1 MDQFFQQLVNGLT
14 LGSLY
19 ALIAVGY
26 TVVYGIVQLINFAHG
41 EVFMIGAFGALTTYL
56 LFFDGQT
63 SAVDPADHD
72 RRRHHRLGRHRR
84 AMERVAYR
92 PLRNAPRLAPLI
104 TAIGISVFLQ
114 EFVRLFYERPGWT
127 VVGVRRLA
135 VGVGYYVGAVL
146 TKAAAGPPD
155 RPSGTTVPRCSA
167 PRSAPSALW
176 VVVRLVEPRPDV
188 VVLALGV
195 VRSSALVVGTAVGW
209 LAGLAARRNARRAM
223 VKLRDDRG
231 GGRRGDR
238 GLGAVLGAL
247 RAASSASITWPSAKQ
262 RIPFP
267 QIDVVTGPALEVG
280 GVTIQRSAIFTVGAL
295 AICAVL
301 LWYFINRTRL
311 GRGMQAVSQDP
322 DTARLMGI
330 NVDRIIVV
338 AFALGAVLAAIAG
351 VSQGLQNNNIDFR
364 MGFLAGLKAFT
375 AAVLGGIGNV
385 DGRRRRWPGARRRR
399 GDGHAVHPGSV
410 RWRFLEGR
418 LGLRDPDPGTGVQAA
433 GPARRKGGGPRMND
447 VPTPSGGAGDFG
459 RARRPSAPGRSAW
472 PVWCW

>member
-1 MDQFFQQLVNGLT
+1 VDQFFQQLVNGLT

-56 LFFDGQT
+56 LFFDGKT
-63 SAVDPADHD
+63 SVWILPIMIIGAIIASVGTAV
-72 RRRHHRLGRHRR
+72 

-127 VVGVRRLA
+127 LFAFAGMA
-135 VGVGYYVGAVL
+135 VGLGYYIG
-146 TKAAAGPPD
+146 
-155 RPSGTTVPRCSA
+155 
-167 PRSAPSALW
+167 
-176 VVVRLVEPRPDV
+176 
-188 VVLALGV
+188 
-195 VRSSALVVGTAVGW
+195 ALVSKAELDHPVSKW
-209 LAGLAARRNARRAM
+209 YDRAP
-223 VKLRDDRG
+223 LI
-231 GGRRGDR
+231 
-238 GLGAVLGAL
+238 GAVLGAVAL
-247 RAASSASITWPSAKQ
+247 WAVVRLAGGDLNALLVVGVIVVGAAVGTAIGWLTGLAVRRRARTGIKLQAIGAAAATAAVAAVVGWVLFEKLISSITWPSAKQ

-267 QIDVVTGPALEVG
+267 QIDVVTGTAIDIG
-280 GVTIQRSAIFTVGAL
+280 GVTIQRSAIFTMAAL
-295 AICAVL
+295 AICAIL
-301 LWYFINRTRL
+301 LWFFINRTRL

-375 AAVLGGIGNV
+375 AAVLGGIGNIYGAV
-385 DGRRRRWPGARRRR
+385 VGGLVLGVIEAMATQYIPGQFGGSTWKDVWAFVILILVLVFRPQGLLGARVV
-399 GDGHAVHPGSV
+399 D
-410 RWRFLEGR
+410 
-418 LGLRDPDPGTGVQAA
+418 
-433 GPARRKGGGPRMND
+433 
-447 VPTPSGGAGDFG
+447 
-459 RARRPSAPGRSAW
+459 RA
-472 PVWCW
+472 